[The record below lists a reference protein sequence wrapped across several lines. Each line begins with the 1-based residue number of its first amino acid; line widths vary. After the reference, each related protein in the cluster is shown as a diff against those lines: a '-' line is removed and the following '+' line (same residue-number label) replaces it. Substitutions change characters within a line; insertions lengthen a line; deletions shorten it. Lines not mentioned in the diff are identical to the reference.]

1 MFYFVLIISIAFWAL
16 FIVKSDKLEEICAKR
31 SKFFQS
37 LVPSMW
43 MALMAANVIGLNV
56 LY

>member
-1 MFYFVLIISIAFWAL
+1 MFYILLVISVAFWAL
-16 FIVKSDKLEEICAKR
+16 FIVKSDKLEEFCAKR